1 MIVAY
6 AGNGAY
12 CYSNALHMSLRTA
25 GAMGANLPDPGFLE
39 CLTTMPF
46 GCTYLRG
53 ADGSLVFFDGLDPE
67 QGMRRALRALGW
79 ACDEWHGTGDGAGQA
94 DGEEALGRLRAAVAA
109 GPALLGPLDM
119 GLLPYRPGTP
129 RARGADHYIVALAT
143 EGGRV
148 RVHDPG
154 GYPCAVLGE
163 GELLDAW
170 QADAIDYKS
179 GPYTLRSGFRRIES
193 VDRAAAVA
201 RTLPLARENVV
212 RDPDGP
218 ARYGGPRALRLL
230 AADLRGAV
238 PAGLAG
244 HLTGFALPLGARRA
258 LDAAGFLAEADRPA
272 AARAMETQALLL
284 GEAQY
289 LAARGRWPEAA
300 DVAERLARLQDDLA
314 AALA

>member
-12 CYSNALHMSLRTA
+12 CYSNALHMCLRAA
-25 GAMGANLPDPGFLE
+25 GAAGDDLPDPGLVE

-46 GCTYLRG
+46 GVTYLRG
-53 ADGSLVFFDGLDPE
+53 KDGPLVFFDGLDPE
-67 QGMRRALRALGW
+67 RGVQRALRALGW
-79 ACDEWHGTGDGAGQA
+79 ACDVWHGTGGAAGQA
-94 DGEEALGRLRAAVAA
+94 DGEAALGRLRAAVAA

-119 GLLPYRPGTP
+119 GYLPYRPGTP
-129 RARGADHYIVALAT
+129 RARGADHYVVALAA

-163 GELLDAW
+163 GELLTAW
-170 QADAIDYKS
+170 RGEAIGYKP
-179 GPYTLRSGFRRIES
+179 GPYTLRSGFRRIEA
-193 VDRAAAVA
+193 VERAEAVA

-212 RDPDGP
+212 RDPGGP
-218 ARYGGPRALRLL
+218 ECYGGSRALRLL

-272 AARAMETQALLL
+272 AARAMEAQALLL

-300 DVAERLARLQDDLA
+300 DVAERLAGLQDDLA